1 MTFMQNSNLQ
11 PMNHD
16 HPMKNT
22 EIAFILDRSGSMQS
36 MTNAAISGFNEF
48 LKAQQATVDDHGQP
62 IPATFTLIL
71 FDHEYLAVHN
81 RQDIQTARPLTL
93 DTYVPRGNTALLD
106 AIGRTIDHIGNE
118 LAATPEADR
127 PAKVIIAILTD
138 GEENS
143 SRHFSMEDIN
153 QRITHQT
160 EKYQWEFMFLGANQD
175 AIATAARMGIQAR
188 HAATFAANEDDL
200 QSGTATFAKRI
211 STSRKYASLCH
222 LNEEEAAMMKEHME
236 ETLEKTR
243 KEKK

>member
-1 MTFMQNSNLQ
+1 
-11 PMNHD
+11 
-16 HPMKNT
+16 MKKT

-36 MTNAAISGFNEF
+36 MTHAAIAGFNEF
-48 LKAQQATVDDHGQP
+48 LKAQQGTLDDHGQP

-71 FDHEYLAVHN
+71 FDHEYLPVYN
-81 RQDIQTARPLTL
+81 RQDIQTARPLNL

-106 AIGRTIDHIGNE
+106 AIGRTIDSIGQE
-118 LAATPEADR
+118 LAATPEAER

-143 SRHFSMEDIN
+143 SRQFSMEDIN

-175 AIATAARMGIQAR
+175 AIATASRMGIHAH
-188 HAATFAANEDDL
+188 HAATFAADADDIHA
-200 QSGTATFAKRI
+200 STATFAKRI
-211 STSRKYASLCH
+211 STSRKASMMCS
-222 LNEEEAAMMKEHME
+222 LNELESATLKESMA

-243 KEKK
+243 QEKK

>member
-1 MTFMQNSNLQ
+1 
-11 PMNHD
+11 MNHN
-16 HPMKNT
+16 HTMKNT

-48 LKAQQATVDDHGQP
+48 LKAQQATLDDHGKP

-93 DTYVPRGNTALLD
+93 ETYQPRGNTALLD
-106 AIGRTIDHIGNE
+106 AIGRTIDYIGNE
-118 LAATPEADR
+118 LATTPEADR

-143 SRHFSMEDIN
+143 SQFFSMADIN

-175 AIATAARMGIQAR
+175 AIATAALMGIHSRQ
-188 HAATFAANEDDL
+188 AATFAADADDI
-200 QSGTATFAKRI
+200 QACNVVFSKRI
-211 STSRKYASLCH
+211 STSRKVSSMCT
-222 LNEEEAAMMKEHME
+222 LNEEESATFKESME
-236 ETLEKTR
+236 ETLQKSR

>member
-1 MTFMQNSNLQ
+1 
-11 PMNHD
+11 
-16 HPMKNT
+16 MKKT
-22 EIAFILDRSGSMQS
+22 EIAFILDRSGSMES
-36 MTNAAISGFNEF
+36 MTHAAIAGFNEF
-48 LKAQQATVDDHGQP
+48 LKAQQATLDDHGQP

-81 RQDIQTARPLTL
+81 RQDIQTARPLNL

-106 AIGRTIDHIGNE
+106 AIGRTIDHIGQE

-153 QRITHQT
+153 RRITHQT

-175 AIATAARMGIQAR
+175 AIATAARMGIHAH

-200 QSGTATFAKRI
+200 HASTATFAKRI
-211 STSRKYASLCH
+211 STSRKASMMCR
-222 LNEEEAAMMKEHME
+222 LNEEEAATLRESME
-236 ETLEKTR
+236 ESLDKSR

>member
-1 MTFMQNSNLQ
+1 
-11 PMNHD
+11 MNN

-36 MTNAAISGFNEF
+36 MTHAAISGFNEF
-48 LKAQQATVDDHGQP
+48 LKAQQDTVDDHGKP
-62 IPATFTLIL
+62 LSATFTLIL

-81 RQDIQTARPLTL
+81 RQDIQTARPLTVE
-93 DTYVPRGNTALLD
+93 TYVPRGNTALLD

-143 SRHFSMEDIN
+143 SQIFSMADIN

-175 AIATAARMGIQAR
+175 AIATAARMGIHAR
-188 HAATFAANEDDL
+188 HAATFAADADDL
-200 QSGTATFAKRI
+200 HASNEVFAMKI
-211 STSRKYASLCH
+211 SASRKASMMCS
-222 LNEEEAAMMKEHME
+222 LNEQESATLRESME
-236 ETLEKTR
+236 ETLDKTR